1 MIGLNIHFSSNL
13 MPDDQELIQR
23 IAQKDHLAFK
33 MLVDLYQALVLK
45 TCRSLL
51 GDRQNAEDVAQ
62 DVFFQIYKSASAF
75 RHDCRLSTWIR
86 RIAVNRCL
94 NFNRDNKKFR
104 WLVSLSRTP
113 EEELR
118 CGEALRSSEE
128 NNPESALREGER
140 RRLIQEAIASLPQK
154 QRMML
159 LLHKFDGLSYQDI
172 AETLDTSLPAVEA
185 CLHRAKANLQKKLS
199 RYLKNI

>member
-1 MIGLNIHFSSNL
+1 
-13 MPDDQELIQR
+13 MPDDQELIRR

-45 TCRSLL
+45 TCCSLL
-51 GDRQNAEDVAQ
+51 NDRQNAEDVTQ
-62 DVFFQIYKSASAF
+62 DVFFQIYKSAPVF

-86 RIAVNRCL
+86 RIAINRCL

-104 WLVSLSRTP
+104 WLASLSRTP

-118 CGEALRSSEE
+118 GGGALRSSGED
-128 NNPESALREGER
+128 NPESVFRENER
-140 RRLIQEAIASLPQK
+140 RRLIQEAIASLPQQ
-154 QRMML
+154 QRTML